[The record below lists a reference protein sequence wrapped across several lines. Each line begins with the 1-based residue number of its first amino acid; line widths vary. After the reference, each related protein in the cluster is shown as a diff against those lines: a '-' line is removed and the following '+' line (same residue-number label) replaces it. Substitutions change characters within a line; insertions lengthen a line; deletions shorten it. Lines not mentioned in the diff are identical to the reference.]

1 MNINI
6 YTYIHIYIYKKKM
19 SGIQPT
25 KIDYQGIQFIKPD
38 ETSNTTLSADNG
50 LEIKYDITTP
60 NPKTFKITQTGINFK
75 DNTNNNTTSLDRLAL
90 VQQAFQAVELPP
102 NATTLKINKTLEL
115 NNGTD
120 NGQITINS
128 SGNTEIVCS
137 KNFELNELAIFNI
150 VPTCPTL
157 PTAGIQLTNKS
168 YVDRLNIQLGN
179 KSAVQIDGPLSGDV
193 IATSCPIT
201 LTPGTWICQ
210 AQITV
215 VNLATTDSA
224 LCYIY
229 NGSTNS
235 SVSNSLGTCGVSF
248 TTQYTNLISN
258 MTVITVSS
266 NTVIYPAG
274 TRNGTSQL
282 RLPLVNICN
291 GSGGSNAIITAF
303 RIF

>member
-1 MNINI
+1 MTTPIKIDIN
-6 YTYIHIYIYKKKM
+6 
-19 SGIQPT
+19 GIQIDDGNNSKNISLTPNDGL
-25 KIDYQGIQFIKPD
+25 KIEFDLG
-38 ETSNTTLSADNG
+38 TA
-50 LEIKYDITTP
+50 
-60 NPKTFKITQTGINFK
+60 NPKTFKINNNGVNYT
-75 DNTNNNTTSLDRLAL
+75 DNTNNNTTGLDRLAL

-102 NATTLKINKTLEL
+102 NSTTLKLNKTLEL

-120 NGQITINS
+120 NGQITINA
-128 SGNTEIVCS
+128 SGNTEIICS

-168 YVDRLNIQLGN
+168 YVDRTNIQLGN
-179 KSAVQIDGPLSGDV
+179 KSAVQIDGASSGDV

-224 LCYIY
+224 LCYLY
-229 NGSTNS
+229 NGTTSST
-235 SVSNSLGTCGVSF
+235 VPNSLGTCDVSF
-248 TTQYTNLISN
+248 TTQYTNLVSN

-274 TRNGTSQL
+274 TRNGVSQL
-282 RLPLVNICN
+282 RLPSANICN
-291 GSGGSNAIITAF
+291 GSGGSNAVISAF

>member
-1 MNINI
+1 MTTPIKIDIN
-6 YTYIHIYIYKKKM
+6 
-19 SGIQPT
+19 GIQIDDGNNSKNISLTPNDGL
-25 KIDYQGIQFIKPD
+25 KIEFDLG
-38 ETSNTTLSADNG
+38 TA
-50 LEIKYDITTP
+50 
-60 NPKTFKITQTGINFK
+60 NPKTFKINNNGVNYT
-75 DNTNNNTTSLDRLAL
+75 DNTNNNTTGLDKLAL

-102 NATTLKINKTLEL
+102 NSTTLKLNKTLEL

-120 NGQITINS
+120 NGQITINA
-128 SGNTEIVCS
+128 SGNTEIICS

-168 YVDRLNIQLGN
+168 YVDRTNIQLGN

-224 LCYIY
+224 LCYLY
-229 NGSTNS
+229 NGSTS
-235 SVSNSLGTCGVSF
+235 SIVSNSLGTCGVSF

-258 MTVITVSS
+258 MTVITISS

-282 RLPLVNICN
+282 RLPSVNICN

>member
-1 MNINI
+1 MTTPIKIDIN
-6 YTYIHIYIYKKKM
+6 
-19 SGIQPT
+19 GIQIDDGNNSKNISLTPNDGL
-25 KIDYQGIQFIKPD
+25 KIEFDLG
-38 ETSNTTLSADNG
+38 TA
-50 LEIKYDITTP
+50 
-60 NPKTFKITQTGINFK
+60 NPKTFKINNNGVNYT
-75 DNTNNNTTSLDRLAL
+75 DNTNNNTTGLDRLAL
-90 VQQAFQAVELPP
+90 VQQAFQAVQLPP
-102 NATTLKINKTLEL
+102 NSTTLKLNKTLEL

-120 NGQITINS
+120 NGQITINA
-128 SGNTEIVCS
+128 SGNTEIICS

-168 YVDRLNIQLGN
+168 YVDRTNIQLGN
-179 KSAVQIDGPLSGDV
+179 KSAVQIDGAMSGDV

-224 LCYIY
+224 LCYLY
-229 NGSTNS
+229 NGTTSST
-235 SVSNSLGTCGVSF
+235 VPNSLGTCDVSF
-248 TTQYTNLISN
+248 TTQYTNLVSN

-266 NTVIYPAG
+266 NTIIYPAG
-274 TRNGTSQL
+274 TRNGVSQL
-282 RLPLVNICN
+282 RLPSANICN
-291 GSGGSNAIITAF
+291 GSGGSNAVISAF